1 MKKAIEKANENEI
14 RETMMTYKKLKNRR
28 IVSDRYGMK
37 EYAKTLYLHE
47 ARHIFK
53 HRTSM
58 TQYVKL
64 NYKGNKRYESE
75 GWKCDY
81 CLHLDSED
89 HLLWCEEY
97 ESIRENLNLEKDKD
111 LSLYLHKI
119 HISRGKKNKNPVTN
133 FP

>member
-1 MKKAIEKANENEI
+1 
-14 RETMMTYKKLKNRR
+14 
-28 IVSDRYGMK
+28 MK
-37 EYAKTLYLHE
+37 EYDKTLNLHE
-47 ARHIFK
+47 ARLIFK

-64 NYKGNKRYESE
+64 DYKGNKRYEAE
-75 GWKCDY
+75 GWKCDD

-97 ESIRENLNLEKDKD
+97 ESIHENLNLEKDKD

-119 HISRGKKNKNPVTN
+119 HISRGKKNNKPVRA

>member
-1 MKKAIEKANENEI
+1 MEKANENEI
-14 RETMMTYKKLKNRR
+14 RETMMTYKKLKNRQ

-47 ARHIFK
+47 ARLIFK

-64 NYKGNKRYESE
+64 NYKGNKKYEAE
-75 GWKCDY
+75 GWKCDD
-81 CLHLDSED
+81 CLNLDSED
-89 HLLWCEEY
+89 HLLWCEAY
-97 ESIRENLNLEKDKD
+97 ESIRKNLNLEKEKD

-119 HISRGKKNKNPVTN
+119 LISRGKKNNKPVKT